1 MYSVLIAGT
10 VYYWQH
16 RQMTGGGVARFTAC
30 DILSL
35 REAGR
40 QTSRERERERHTHKD
55 AQRLLALAR
64 TRLPHGPQSSS
75 KQKGGIGAEGSRA
88 RCPELM
94 TYSGPAATAGD
105 DRDMFGG
112 VLV

>member
-40 QTSRERERERHTHKD
+40 QAERERDTHTMMHD
-55 AQRLLALAR
+55 DFWHSLEHAFPTAR
-64 TRLPHGPQSSS
+64 SQAPS
-75 KQKGGIGAEGSRA
+75 KREELMQKGRA
-88 RCPELM
+88 LDAP
-94 TYSGPAATAGD
+94 SS
-105 DRDMFGG
+105 
-112 VLV
+112 

>member
-35 REAGR
+35 READR
-40 QTSRERERERHTHKD
+40 QAERERHTHTRMHND
-55 AQRLLALAR
+55 FWHSLEHAFPTAR
-64 TRLPHGPQSSS
+64 SQAPS
-75 KQKGGIGAEGSRA
+75 KREELMQKGRA
-88 RCPELM
+88 LDAP
-94 TYSGPAATAGD
+94 SS
-105 DRDMFGG
+105 
-112 VLV
+112 

>member
-40 QTSRERERERHTHKD
+40 QTSRERERDTHTRTHND
-55 AQRLLALAR
+55 FWHSLEHAFPTAR
-64 TRLPHGPQSSS
+64 SQAPS
-75 KQKGGIGAEGSRA
+75 KREELMQKGRA
-88 RCPELM
+88 LDAP
-94 TYSGPAATAGD
+94 SS
-105 DRDMFGG
+105 
-112 VLV
+112 

>member
-1 MYSVLIAGT
+1 VYSVLIAGT

-40 QTSRERERERHTHKD
+40 QTSRERDTHKD
-55 AQRLLALAR
+55 ARRLLALAR

-75 KQKGGIGAEGSRA
+75 KQKGGIDVEGSRA

>member
-1 MYSVLIAGT
+1 VYSVLIAGT

-40 QTSRERERERHTHKD
+40 QAERERDTHTRMHND
-55 AQRLLALAR
+55 FWHSLEHAFPTAR
-64 TRLPHGPQSSS
+64 SQAPS
-75 KQKGGIGAEGSRA
+75 KREELVQKGRA
-88 RCPELM
+88 LDAP
-94 TYSGPAATAGD
+94 SS
-105 DRDMFGG
+105 
-112 VLV
+112 

>member
-40 QTSRERERERHTHKD
+40 QAERERETHTQGRTTTSGTRSNTPSPRPAVKLQ
-55 AQRLLALAR
+55 AKGRNWCRRVAR
-64 TRLPHGPQSSS
+64 
-75 KQKGGIGAEGSRA
+75 
-88 RCPELM
+88 
-94 TYSGPAATAGD
+94 
-105 DRDMFGG
+105 
-112 VLV
+112 